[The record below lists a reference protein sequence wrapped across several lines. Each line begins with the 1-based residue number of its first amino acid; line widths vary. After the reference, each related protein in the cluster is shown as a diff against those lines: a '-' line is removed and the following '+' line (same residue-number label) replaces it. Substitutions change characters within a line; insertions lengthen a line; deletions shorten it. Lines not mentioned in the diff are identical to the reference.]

1 MALSKE
7 ELLDLRYAKS
17 LLEDPS
23 LAAKITGTLGVPIE
37 KGFELLPEGWRTRVG
52 AAVRVSLERAL
63 DAAVFSIRAS
73 SERRSF
79 DLAHKIA
86 VGATG
91 AAGGVFGLTAL
102 AVELPVSTS
111 IMLRSIAAIAGSEGH
126 DVADL
131 RTRLDCLEVFAL
143 GAPSPADDA
152 ADSGYFAARAAL
164 GQVVADA
171 TRYVAKHGLAAKN
184 APALVRLIAAIA
196 GRFGIVVSEKA
207 AAQAVPVIGAAGG
220 ALVNTLFMDHFQDVA
235 HGHFIIRRLD
245 RIHGE
250 DAVQAAYERL

>member
-1 MALSKE
+1 MSLSKE

-23 LAAKITGTLGVPIE
+23 LATKITGMLGIPIE
-37 KGFELLPEGWRTRVG
+37 KGFDLLPDGWRTRVST
-52 AAVRVSLERAL
+52 AVRVSLERAL

-73 SERRSF
+73 RERRSF

-91 AAGGVFGLTAL
+91 AAGGAFGLSAL
-102 AVELPVSTS
+102 AIELPVSTS
-111 IMLRSIAAIAGSEGH
+111 IMLRSVAAIAGSEGH
-126 DVADL
+126 DVTDL

-143 GAPSPADDA
+143 GAPSAADDA
-152 ADSGYFAARAAL
+152 AESGYFAARAAL
-164 GQVVADA
+164 SQVVADA
-171 TRYVAKHGLAAKN
+171 GRYVAQHGLAAKN
-184 APALVRLIAAIA
+184 APALVRLISAIA

-220 ALVNTLFMDHFQDVA
+220 ALSNTLFIDHFQDVA

-250 DAVQAAYERL
+250 EAVRAEYERL

>member
-91 AAGGVFGLTAL
+91 AAGGADRGTGVSPQAGMAGTAPPEASSRSRSSEGAAWAL
-102 AVELPVSTS
+102 SSAPSTARVS
-111 IMLRSIAAIAGSEGH
+111 AGS
-126 DVADL
+126 
-131 RTRLDCLEVFAL
+131 
-143 GAPSPADDA
+143 PPAITA
-152 ADSGYFAARAAL
+152 
-164 GQVVADA
+164 
-171 TRYVAKHGLAAKN
+171 
-184 APALVRLIAAIA
+184 
-196 GRFGIVVSEKA
+196 
-207 AAQAVPVIGAAGG
+207 
-220 ALVNTLFMDHFQDVA
+220 
-235 HGHFIIRRLD
+235 
-245 RIHGE
+245 
-250 DAVQAAYERL
+250 